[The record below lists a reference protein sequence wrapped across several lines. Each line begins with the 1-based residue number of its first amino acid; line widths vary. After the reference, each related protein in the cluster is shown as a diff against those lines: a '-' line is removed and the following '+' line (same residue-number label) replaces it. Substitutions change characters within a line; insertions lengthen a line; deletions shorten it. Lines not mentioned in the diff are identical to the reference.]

1 MARSRATT
9 PHGGD
14 PADEIVELAAQL
26 KLTALSKEEIARLL
40 QRAEAEQLSY
50 SAFVLETL
58 RLEAKTRRERRLDR
72 NLKRSQLNCVGDRL
86 DDFDFSIRPK
96 LSPRLVRELLHC
108 QWVVEARNILCVGRP
123 GLGKTRVLKAL
134 GRAACE
140 QSFAV
145 RYAIT
150 ANVLEEL
157 QAALADG
164 SYRKTFQRYQRIDVL
179 ILDEFAYEPFD
190 VRATQHIFRLIS
202 ARHGL
207 APTLLAANTG
217 FSKWTSIFPSEAQ
230 AVATVDRLIDN
241 ATILHFTGQSARKPK
256 DGSLD
261 VADDLAG

>member
-1 MARSRATT
+1 MGRSRT
-9 PHGGD
+9 PDGGD
-14 PADEIVELAAQL
+14 PSDEIAEVAAQL
-26 KLTALSKEEIARLL
+26 KLTALGKEEVARLL
-40 QRAEAEQLSY
+40 QRAESEQLSY
-50 SAFVLETL
+50 SGFVLEVL
-58 RLEAKTRRERRLDR
+58 RLEAKARRERRLDR
-72 NLKRSQLNCVGDRL
+72 NLKRSKLNCVVDRL

-108 QWVVEARNILCVGRP
+108 QWVIEARNILCVGRP

-150 ANVLEEL
+150 ADVLEEL

-190 VRATQHIFRLIS
+190 LRATQHIFRLIS

-217 FSKWTSIFPSEAQ
+217 FSKWNSLFPSEAQ

-241 ATILHFTGQSARKPK
+241 ATILHFTGKSSRKPK
-256 DGSLD
+256 DGSMGA
-261 VADDLAG
+261 ADDLDD